1 MQIHFQGRFISRWN
15 DDIFNHMLILVSDN
29 LSSPLTQSF
38 QIYFRILTKLSTHV
52 YFLLSIKKVLM
63 RMQQKQVTKKAA
75 VARKVKGRR
84 GVTILTLLCWL
95 SEIIK
100 SKLCMRGWPMTILI
114 AVDLS
119 EKTYTWE
126 GHITSANPRIAQ
138 INPSSQLLYF
148 CLLF

>member
-38 QIYFRILTKLSTHV
+38 QIYFRILTKLSPHV

-100 SKLCMRGWPMTILI
+100 SNQWMRWPINGKYKW
-114 AVDLS
+114 D
-119 EKTYTWE
+119 KTALRWDFSSTFDDGKSGSSSCQEME
-126 GHITSANPRIAQ
+126 GVTPI
-138 INPSSQLLYF
+138 
-148 CLLF
+148 